1 MSLKFFS
8 PIRKTLGLRLSGYF
22 VLFTLG
28 GLGLFAATYGLLSY
42 TLYHRDR
49 EAIHSALTEY
59 AEAYHRDGIDAIKE
73 KVAESGR
80 GGALAFFVRVSD
92 VRDAFLYLP
101 PQWDEEFDLERLTS
115 AGADAASWLNIRSK
129 DSEDKEVLEI
139 TSLRLADGALLQ
151 VGLNSEG
158 RLDLLEVFRSTF
170 AAVMIL
176 VVVMGLAAGAF
187 LARRALRPL
196 RDLLSLL
203 RSIVSTG
210 ELNAR
215 APVTGTGDELDELGK
230 LFNITL
236 DKIKLLITGMRHA
249 LDNVAHDLRTPMT
262 RLRGMAEVALRNDV
276 PAEQLREALVNCIE
290 ESDHILAMLNTL
302 MDISEAET
310 GTLKLDIKP
319 VNVGKLIEHVVE
331 LYGPVA
337 EEKEIIIITAVPQE
351 LTLSADRNR
360 ILQVLA
366 NLLDNAIKYTSRGGR
381 VDITAALRAQQ
392 VVVTVTDTGIGIP
405 SDDLAKI
412 WERLY
417 RGDKSRSQRGLGL
430 GLSLVKAVV
439 HAHQGSVDVV
449 SDSAHG
455 SRFTVTLPA

>member
-1 MSLKFFS
+1 MSLKLFS

-49 EAIHSALTEY
+49 EAIHTALTDY

-80 GGALAFFVRVSD
+80 GGALFFFVRVSD
-92 VRDAFLYLP
+92 VKDAFLYLP
-101 PQWDEEFDLERLTS
+101 QQWDEEFDLERLSS
-115 AGADAASWLNIRSK
+115 AGSDASWLDIRSK
-129 DSEDKEVLEI
+129 NSEDKEVLEI

-215 APVTGTGDELDELGK
+215 APVSGTGDELDELGK

-262 RLRGMAEVALRNDV
+262 RLRGMAEVALRTDV
-276 PAEQLREALVNCIE
+276 PAEQLREALANCIE

-310 GTLKLDIKP
+310 GALKLDIKP
-319 VNVGKLIEHVVE
+319 VNVGKLVEHVVE

-337 EEKEIIIITAVPQE
+337 EEKGILISTAVPQE
-351 LTLSADRNR
+351 LTLSADRSR

-405 SDDLAKI
+405 SDDLEKI

-449 SDSAHG
+449 SDGAHG
-455 SRFTVTLPA
+455 ARFTVFLPA

>member
-49 EAIHSALTEY
+49 EAIHAALTEY

-73 KVAESGR
+73 KVAEASR
-80 GGALAFFVRVSD
+80 GDALFFFVRVSD
-92 VRDAFLYLP
+92 VKDAFLYLP
-101 PQWDEEFDLERLTS
+101 QQWDEEFELERLSS
-115 AGADAASWLNIRSK
+115 AGSDASWLDIRSK
-129 DSEDKEVLEI
+129 NSEDKEVLEI
-139 TSLRLADGALLQ
+139 ASLRLADGALLQ

-196 RDLLSLL
+196 RDLLLLL

-319 VNVGKLIEHVVE
+319 VNVGKLVEHVVE

-337 EEKEIIIITAVPQE
+337 EEKEIKIITAVPQE

-366 NLLDNAIKYTSRGGR
+366 NLLDNAIKYTSRGGQI
-381 VDITAALRAQQ
+381 DIVAALRAQQ
-392 VVVTVTDTGIGIP
+392 VVITVTDTGVGIP
-405 SDDLAKI
+405 SDDVAKI

-439 HAHQGSVDVV
+439 NAHQGSVDVI
-449 SDSAHG
+449 SDSVHG
-455 SRFTVTLPA
+455 SRFSVFLPA